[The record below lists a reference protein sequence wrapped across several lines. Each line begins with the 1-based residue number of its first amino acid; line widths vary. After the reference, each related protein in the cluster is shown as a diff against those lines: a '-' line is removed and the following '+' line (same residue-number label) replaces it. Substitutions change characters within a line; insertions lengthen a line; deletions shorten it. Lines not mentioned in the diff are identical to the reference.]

1 MEYFI
6 IGYNSVGNP
15 LKPIHSFNGLFTD
28 VVIISGKDI
37 KDALKRNFNF
47 DFVRLTGNDINSWNN
62 GILSINKVS
71 YDNGILRYKGKR
83 VTTYWY
89 GVK

>member
-6 IGYNSVGNP
+6 IAYNSVGNP
-15 LKPIHSFNGLFTD
+15 LKPIYSFNGLLTG
-28 VVIISGKDI
+28 VVVISGKDI

-62 GILSINKVS
+62 RKLSITKVS